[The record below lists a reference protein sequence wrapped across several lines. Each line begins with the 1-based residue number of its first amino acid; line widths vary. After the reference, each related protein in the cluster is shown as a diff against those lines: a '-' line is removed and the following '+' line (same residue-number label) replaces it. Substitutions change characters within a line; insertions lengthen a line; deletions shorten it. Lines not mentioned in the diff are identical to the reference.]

1 MTTTMDRDELNKRV
15 PGLVDGLVK
24 SITGEPRMQHLNRVF
39 LPSRD
44 AIVKAIELLRQ
55 IMYPGYFGKQGLT
68 TQNVTDRVGE
78 WVAELTETL
87 YEQVRCCLRY
97 KQQIPGSDRGSD
109 KCDECDHDAARIV
122 AAFFDRLPG
131 VREMLAAD
139 VQAAFDGDPA
149 AHSTDETI
157 FSYPGLMAVTVQ
169 RLAHEFYKLDV
180 PLLPRIMTEHIHGLT
195 GIDIHPGAMLGRGIF
210 IDHGTGVVIGET
222 TEIGSNVK
230 IYQGVT
236 LGALAPAYGQALRGR
251 KRHPTIQDNVTI
263 YANAAIL
270 GGETVIGEGCTIGGN
285 VFITA
290 SVPKYNQVSADP
302 PKLKYRDRRSKTRA
316 DVAPDFQI

>member
-1 MTTTMDRDELNKRV
+1 
-15 PGLVDGLVK
+15 
-24 SITGEPRMQHLNRVF
+24 
-39 LPSRD
+39 
-44 AIVKAIELLRQ
+44 
-55 IMYPGYFGKQGLT
+55 
-68 TQNVTDRVGE
+68 VTERVGE
-78 WVAELTETL
+78 WVAELNDTL

-109 KCDECDHDAARIV
+109 KCDECDRDAARIV
-122 AAFFDRLPG
+122 AAFLERLPA
-131 VREMLAAD
+131 VREILATD

-157 FSYPGLMAVTVQ
+157 FSYPGLMAITVQ
-169 RLAHEFYKLDV
+169 RLAHEFYKLEV

-195 GIDIHPGAMLGRGIF
+195 GIDIHPGAVLGRGIF

-236 LGALAPAYGQALRGR
+236 LGALAPAYGQVLRGR
-251 KRHPTIQDNVTI
+251 KRHPTIHDNVTI
-263 YANAAIL
+263 YSGATIL

-302 PKLKYRDRRSKTRA
+302 PKLKYRDRRSRTRV